1 MKKISSGEQLL
12 TYSKGI
18 FLLLAVFFLGCNSD
32 DAPPSVP
39 NPDPETAVS
48 GSSGNRE
55 ISQVLQEG
63 AIWKSICIPT
73 KTGTEIQQWSFTKI
87 DFLVEFIRYTDNACT
102 NKDYGESV
110 SFSGTYEISSNAT
123 PSPEGYQAREIDITF
138 PDEVTLLSLVALSDD
153 ESKILMPDFG
163 ETRADSFSEAIEYAK
178 SENETTAATSK
189 NLEGEWH
196 STCAEIGKG
205 KSMGIVLDVKGK
217 QFSWHQFGFT
227 DAQCEEQESK
237 GRFSGTLVFGEQF
250 TTDKGI
256 TVRELDFD
264 YDNGNAER
272 RIDAM
277 DKTDSGRD
285 VLRLSTHDRATGKR
299 PTSLSPGLV
308 FGKQDTGKSNTRKA
322 ENAPNFISNNEVLN
336 QFVIPNGNFELKQK
350 QESGADDSR
359 YESGQ
364 FMKKMDVWNDFLSSQ
379 EDLHSGY

>member
-1 MKKISSGEQLL
+1 MSRSFQSGFKMKKISSGEQLL

-237 GRFSGTLVFGEQF
+237 RAREQESKRAREQESKRAKADF
-250 TTDKGI
+250 LELWFLGSNLPLIKGLPLESWI
-256 TVRELDFD
+256 LTM
-264 YDNGNAER
+264 
-272 RIDAM
+272 IMAM
-277 DKTDSGRD
+277 QKG
-285 VLRLSTHDRATGKR
+285 VLMQWIR
-299 PTSLSPGLV
+299 PTV
-308 FGKQDTGKSNTRKA
+308 
-322 ENAPNFISNNEVLN
+322 
-336 QFVIPNGNFELKQK
+336 
-350 QESGADDSR
+350 
-359 YESGQ
+359 
-364 FMKKMDVWNDFLSSQ
+364 DVM
-379 EDLHSGY
+379 Y